1 MTAAELLVPPLAP
14 ATLAYSLCVVF
25 AAGIVRGFAGFGFSA
40 ITVAGMSL
48 VVSPALVVPAI
59 FMLEVLASLSQLRG
73 IARDIDM
80 PWLSWLMLGNLICIP
95 VGVALLAWLPET
107 PLRLLIGAL
116 LMSAALLLRAG
127 ARLTLVPTRGVRLS
141 AGLASGFI
149 NGVAAIG
156 GIAIAV
162 LLSTAKMA
170 NGQIARHA
178 DRAAAVQRRG
188 VAGLRG
194 ADAVFSACI
203 RQPAGA
209 GHAEMGAVAG
219 TGDACGHLVGTA
231 LVQGGVA
238 GAVQEACAESA
249 DRVGGG
255 ECGAVGGGVAG
266 LSGWLYLDATIAPAS

>member
-1 MTAAELLVPPLAP
+1 MNAADLLVPPLAP

-59 FMLEVLASLSQLRG
+59 FMLEILASLSQLRG
-73 IARDIDM
+73 IARDVDM
-80 PWLSWLMLGNLICIP
+80 PWLSWLMLGNLVCIP
-95 VGVALLAWLPET
+95 MGVALLAWLPET

-116 LMSAALLLRAG
+116 LMAAALLLRGG
-127 ARLTLVPTRGVRLS
+127 AHVTLVPTRGVRLA

-170 NGQIARHA
+170 PAALRATLIALLLFSDVVSLA
-178 DRAAAVQRRG
+178 CAALMPAAA
-188 VAGLRG
+188 
-194 ADAVFSACI
+194 
-203 RQPAGA
+203 
-209 GHAEMGAVAG
+209 HASGS
-219 TGDACGHLVGTA
+219 LVGPDTLKWA
-231 LVQGGVA
+231 L
-238 GAVQEACAESA
+238 
-249 DRVGGG
+249 
-255 ECGAVGGGVAG
+255 
-266 LSGWLYLDATIAPAS
+266 WLAPAMLAGIWYGQRSFKGVSPEQFRRHVLNLLIALAAVSVVRSVVSLAG

>member
-14 ATLAYSLCVVF
+14 ALLVYSLCVVF

-59 FMLEVLASLSQLRG
+59 FALEILASLSQLRG
-73 IARDIDM
+73 IARDVDM

-95 VGVALLAWLPET
+95 IGVALLAWLPET

-116 LMSAALLLRAG
+116 LMAAALLLRGG
-127 ARLTLVPTRGVRLS
+127 AHVTLVPTRGVRLA

-162 LLSTAKMA
+162 MLSTTKMA
-170 NGQIARHA
+170 PAALRATLIA
-178 DRAAAVQRRG
+178 
-188 VAGLRG
+188 LLL
-194 ADAVFSACI
+194 FSD
-203 RQPAGA
+203 
-209 GHAEMGAVAG
+209 VVS
-219 TGDACGHLVGTA
+219 L
-231 LVQGGVA
+231 
-238 GAVQEACAESA
+238 ACAALMPSA
-249 DRVGGG
+249 
-255 ECGAVGGGVAG
+255 AHA
-266 LSGWLYLDATIAPAS
+266 SGTLLGPDTLKWALWLAPAMLAGIWYGQRSFKGVSPVQFRKHVLNLLIALATVSVVRSVIGLMG